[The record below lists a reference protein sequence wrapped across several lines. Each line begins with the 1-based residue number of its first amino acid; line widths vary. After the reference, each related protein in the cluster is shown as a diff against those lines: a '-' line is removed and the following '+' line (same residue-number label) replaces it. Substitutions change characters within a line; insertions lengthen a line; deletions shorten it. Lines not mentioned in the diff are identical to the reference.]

1 VLVLMTNRVN
11 QLVTGAECLASGYVG
26 GYFFGGDIDPYFRR
40 FFNSAE
46 IFYSIVPDPAATLS
60 CAHSVSQVKTNLPV
74 TFVHEF
80 QHMISYNQHVL
91 LRGGQA
97 EILWLNEGLSHYA
110 EERGGR
116 SFLPLP
122 AGDSTFCFFVRGDLN
137 DAGQYLANPESHFL
151 VDTSGIGGLAER
163 GAYWLFVR
171 YLVDHFGGTG
181 ALADADAFTR
191 TLVQT
196 GFTGAANVTRHTN
209 ASFTDLVSR
218 WTFANWV
225 SDLPGFTPPSALQ
238 YRSWAFRTDFP
249 QFSQTCSSRIPAA
262 FPLVP
267 AVSQGNAV
275 SLSGTLRAGSAWYYR
290 AQQNAAAA
298 GFILRFTDPSGGAL
312 RSSLAGRL
320 GVIRIQ

>member
-1 VLVLMTNRVN
+1 MKSGRHIAIYVDSAAPQPGLTQSDLDAMREVIETRLYVVDTLAFGRESDIDANHVVLVLMTNRVN
-11 QLVTGAECLASGYVG
+11 RLVTAAECSTGGYVG

-60 CAHSVSQVKTNLPV
+60 CAHSVSEIKNSLPV

-91 LRGGQA
+91 VRRGQA

-122 AGDSTFCFFVRGDLN
+122 AGDSTFCFFVGGDLS

-163 GAYWLFVR
+163 GAYLLFVR
-171 YLVDHFGGTG
+171 YLVGHFCRTGGPF
-181 ALADADAFTR
+181 DAGGLTPA
-191 TLVQT
+191 LVQT
-196 GFTGAANVTRHTN
+196 GVTGVANVTR
-209 ASFTDLVSR
+209 
-218 WTFANWV
+218 
-225 SDLPGFTPPSALQ
+225 
-238 YRSWAFRTDFP
+238 
-249 QFSQTCSSRIPAA
+249 
-262 FPLVP
+262 
-267 AVSQGNAV
+267 
-275 SLSGTLRAGSAWYYR
+275 
-290 AQQNAAAA
+290 
-298 GFILRFTDPSGGAL
+298 
-312 RSSLAGRL
+312 
-320 GVIRIQ
+320 